1 MRTVLSAGG
10 YLLLTAAALVG
21 AGVVMVYSSSSAL
34 ASLRYSDSS
43 FFLGRQAMRA
53 GLGLA
58 VMLVVSRV
66 PTAFWSRSARVLLAF
81 SAGSLLLV
89 LALGVGPAQRWLRLP
104 IAQFGLQFQPSEMAK
119 LALVL
124 YLADVLARK
133 EEQMGDFQNGLLP
146 RLLVVGTVVILIVF
160 QPNLGTGLAV
170 GMISMIMLYL
180 GGARPEH
187 LGALGLG
194 ALPLAGLSM
203 LFSRYQLKRVTDFL
217 NGGNYQVEQSL
228 VALGSGGWFGV
239 GLGNSLQK
247 QQFLPEPHTD
257 FVFALIGE
265 EGGLLGTCA
274 VASLFIAFAVFAV
287 QVARE
292 ASTRHGFLLAAGIG
306 AMVSVYAILNI
317 CVATGL
323 MPTTGLPLPFISY
336 GGSALIWNLAGV
348 GIVLGVART
357 TARETR
363 TWPPPGV
370 ATPTAGR

>member
-10 YLLLTAAALVG
+10 YLLLTAVALLG

-34 ASLRYSDSS
+34 ASLRYADSS
-43 FFLGRQAMRA
+43 FFLGRQVLRA
-53 GLGLA
+53 VGG
-58 VMLVVSRV
+58 LVVMFIASRV
-66 PTAFWSRSARVLLAF
+66 PTARWSRWARWLLLA
-81 SAGSLLLV
+81 SAACLLLV

-104 IAQFGLQFQPSEMAK
+104 IAQFGLSFQPSEFAK

-146 RLLVVGTVVILIVF
+146 RLMVVGTVVILIVF

-170 GMISMIMLYL
+170 GMISMVMLYI
-180 GGARPEH
+180 GGARLEH
-187 LGALGLG
+187 LGALALG
-194 ALPLAGLSM
+194 ALPLAGASM
-203 LFSRYQLKRVTDFL
+203 MFSRYQLKRVTDFL

-265 EGGLLGTCA
+265 EGGLLGTCV
-274 VASLFIAFAVFAV
+274 VAGLFIAFAVFAV

-292 ASTRHGFLLAAGIG
+292 ASTRHGFLLATGIG

-336 GGSALIWNLAGV
+336 GGSALIWNMAGV

-357 TARETR
+357 TARESSA
-363 TWPPPGV
+363 WPAPGV
-370 ATPTAGR
+370 APSPAGR